1 MRNLFSSAILLLVG
15 LILAAAASAANPV
28 FKWKDSSGHSH
39 YSQSPPQDQKYQ
51 IIMPTGVTTDSS
63 ATAPPAAVAVAV
75 AKTSDDASTAGL
87 SPAVVMRK
95 KNCDTARA
103 NISTLNAHASVTS
116 DINGDGK
123 AVTLNVAQHN
133 AALAEAG
140 KQVDLYCA
148 Q

>member
-28 FKWKDSSGHSH
+28 YKWKDSRGHSH

-51 IIMPTGVTTDSS
+51 TIMPTGVSTDSS
-63 ATAPPAAVAVAV
+63 ATAPPAAMAV
-75 AKTSDDASTAGL
+75 AKASDDASMAGL
-87 SPAVVMRK
+87 TPALVMRK

>member
-1 MRNLFSSAILLLVG
+1 MRNLFLSASLLLAG
-15 LILAAAASAANPV
+15 LILAATASAANPV
-28 FKWKDSSGHSH
+28 YKWKDSSGHSH
-39 YSQSPPQDQKYQ
+39 YSQSAPEGQKYQ
-51 IIMPTGVTTDSS
+51 VIMPTGVSIDST
-63 ATAPPAAVAVAV
+63 ATAPPPAAVAKA
-75 AKTSDDASTAGL
+75 TDDATTPGL
-87 SPAVVMRK
+87 TPAQVMRK

-133 AALAEAG
+133 AALVEAG

>member
-1 MRNLFSSAILLLVG
+1 MRNLFLSASLLLAG
-15 LILAAAASAANPV
+15 LILAATASATDPV
-28 FKWKDSSGHSH
+28 YKWKDSSGHSH
-39 YSQSPPQDQKYQ
+39 YSQSAPQGQKYQ
-51 IIMPTGVTTDSS
+51 IIMPTGVTTDSA
-63 ATAPPAAVAVAV
+63 ATAPPAAMAVDKV
-75 AKTSDDASTAGL
+75 TDDATAHGL
-87 SPAVVMRK
+87 TPAQVMRK

-133 AALAEAG
+133 AALVEAG